1 MDKDRK
7 LKTAL
12 IIGRWQP
19 WHEGHRA
26 LFCSALERAER
37 VAIGVRA
44 TYSTDGK
51 NPFSFDEVKKF
62 IDDDLSPEFK
72 GKYEIIDLPNVTN
85 FIYGRDVGYKVE
97 KISFSDD
104 IENISATNIRKEM
117 NITPVKHD
125 VQVQERNQRY
135 GHKGGI
141 IWLTGLSGSGKTT
154 IAKSLERKLFNS
166 GHNIYDLN

>member
-1 MDKDRK
+1 MRS
-7 LKTAL
+7 
-12 IIGRWQP
+12 
-19 WHEGHRA
+19 RA
-26 LFCSALERAER
+26 LFAQLWKGRKSCHRF
-37 VAIGVRA
+37 RA

-62 IDDDLSPEFK
+62 IDDDLSPGFK

-104 IENISATNIRKEM
+104 IENISAINIRKEM

-125 VQVQERNQRY
+125 VKFKKEIKDMVIKVVSFGLLVFLDQVKQLLQKVLRENFLIQVIIFTCLM
-135 GHKGGI
+135 GI
-141 IWLTGLSGSGKTT
+141 MSGMV
-154 IAKSLERKLFNS
+154 
-166 GHNIYDLN
+166 